1 MSNKEYKPTLS
12 QLRTF
17 VTIAENKHFGTAATK
32 LNISQPS
39 LSQALVALETGLG
52 IQLIERSTR
61 KVIVTPKGE
70 TLLPYA
76 KAALDAA
83 DTFVLHSRGTEGTLA
98 GPITIGVI
106 PTVAPYL
113 LPHLLR
119 ELQQNFPEAEPRIVE
134 EQTNHLLNSLREGQ
148 IDVAVLALPT
158 EAPGLQEVELYTEP
172 FVAVTSEGHPLAGH
186 CDLALSDLERLELLL
201 LDDGHCLRDQIVD
214 LCKLANV
221 QQSPASQSVTRA
233 ASLTTIVQ
241 LVVAGLGSTLVPLSA
256 VETEC
261 SRPGLSVAAFDGD
274 SGAERSVGLA
284 YRASA
289 AREDDFA
296 ALGELVKQAYE
307 SSIERVDTVVPGL
320 PATPEAG

>member
-17 VTIAENKHFGTAATK
+17 VTIAENKHFGTAASK

-70 TLLPYA
+70 ALLPYA

-83 DTFVLHSRGTEGTLA
+83 DTFVLHSRGAEGVLT
-98 GPITIGVI
+98 GPTTIGVI

-113 LPHLLR
+113 LPHLMR
-119 ELQQNFPEAEPRIVE
+119 ELKQAYPEAEPRIVE
-134 EQTNHLLNSLREGQ
+134 EQTTHLLTELREGQ
-148 IDVAVLALPT
+148 LDVAILALPT
-158 EAPGLQEVELYTEP
+158 EAPGLEEIELYGEP
-172 FVAVTSEGHPLAGH
+172 FVAVTPERHKLAGQSG
-186 CDLALSDLERLELLL
+186 LSLEDLEQLELLL
-201 LDDGHCLRDQIVD
+201 LDDGHCLREQIVD

-261 SRPGLSVAAFDGD
+261 SRTGLSVASFTED
-274 SGAERSVGLA
+274 SGAQRCIGLA

-289 AREDDFA
+289 ARQEDFA
-296 ALGELVKQAYE
+296 ALAELVKQAYA
-307 SSIERVDTVVPGL
+307 SSIERVAAVVPGL
-320 PATPEAG
+320 PAIAETG